1 MRKWDTGAG
10 GSRAGK
16 RAAKKAGSLRGP
28 PSAAA
33 QGGLFNP
40 SLPASEGIAA
50 RPCSRVP
57 EFPGTGTGTQ
67 LLDKYPGSSASAR
80 VAAAGSSETLLPV
93 PGTRTALGIQADR
106 ERRALRAS
114 GTANSAR

>member
-57 EFPGTGTGTQ
+57 EFPGTGTQ

-80 VAAAGSSETLLPV
+80 IAAAGSSETLLPV
-93 PGTRTALGIQADR
+93 PGTRTGSGIHADR

>member
-16 RAAKKAGSLRGP
+16 RAAKKAGSLRGTP
-28 PSAAA
+28 PAAA

-57 EFPGTGTGTQ
+57 EFPGTGTQ